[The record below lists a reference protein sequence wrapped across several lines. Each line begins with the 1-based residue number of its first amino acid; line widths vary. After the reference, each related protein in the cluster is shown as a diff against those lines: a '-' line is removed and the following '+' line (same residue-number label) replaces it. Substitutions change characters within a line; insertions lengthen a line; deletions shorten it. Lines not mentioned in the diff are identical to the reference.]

1 MKTKYIILT
10 ISILFSIC
18 KPTQAQNDAGSFFD
32 GLQETLIEAASNS
45 TNPAVRD
52 KLRKFMLGKG
62 DIQMWMIANLVDKNH
77 RDAAR
82 EDLPLDIYAYK
93 SDGKDEIYGEF
104 DWDNKALS
112 MRVSGT
118 SDTEYYLG
126 TKSKHGDHLFTDK
139 ASGTHMQ
146 YTDKD
151 GYWYV
156 PYDDPNGEIEYIKF
170 DAKQTAQGALEAGQD
185 LLMEIWLN
193 DTATQLLGLAELFTS
208 DAWLYHLKGVVAD
221 PDVLVKKQKEILDEL
236 ETLGDK
242 TTYNKLEKIKEALK
256 VLYDEKMAET
266 VGFPVFIHWALMYS
280 PDYIRAREDVKT
292 EKYDCNGIK
301 NGCTKL
307 TVTSSG
313 ENKDKYMEFD
323 QYDRLTYINSLKEG
337 TVRFAYGKDLTV
349 NLPPAITLG
358 SIIGGIEEANAKSEN
373 DKKRWESYFEA
384 QALKKVVENK
394 REKERLR
401 KEELERLRNEELE
414 KLEEQLKEAVT
425 PKEREKLQKKIKELK
440 ELMEKENKN

>member
-18 KPTQAQNDAGSFFD
+18 KPTQAQNDEGSFFD

-62 DIQMWMIANLVDKNH
+62 DIQMWMNAEYEKENPEISYGKSYGIWTQN
-77 RDAAR
+77 
-82 EDLPLDIYAYK
+82 EAYK
-93 SDGKDEIYGEF
+93 SQIYGEF
-104 DWDNKALS
+104 DWDNKALMMKS
-112 MRVSGT
+112 TTTAYDKS
-118 SDTEYYLG
+118 YLIILPG
-126 TKSKHGDHLFTDK
+126 IATGDK
-139 ASGTHMQ
+139 AKNPEETIVQ

-156 PYDDPNGEIEYIKF
+156 PYDDPNGVHDYIKF
-170 DAKQTAQGALEAGQD
+170 NAKQAAIGAIKDFQTISPQLQAADGVAILMGIHKNIDWSIFKETGDFEKALGGKKIMD
-185 LLMEIWLN
+185 LLK
-193 DTATQLLGLAELFTS
+193 DGKQS
-208 DAWLYHLKGVVAD
+208 YAD
-221 PDVLVKKQKEILDEL
+221 LQKKL
-236 ETLGDK
+236 
-242 TTYNKLEKIKEALK
+242 KEALK
-256 VLYDEKMAET
+256 VLYDKKMAET

-280 PDYIRAREDVKT
+280 PDYIRARETVHTD
-292 EKYDCNGIK
+292 KYDCNGKK

-358 SIIGGIEEANAKSEN
+358 SMIGGIEVANAKSEN

-384 QALKKVVENK
+384 QALKKEVERK
-394 REKERLR
+394 REIERLR
-401 KEELERLRNEELE
+401 KEELE

-425 PKEREKLQKKIKELK
+425 PQEREEIQQKIKDLK
-440 ELMEKENKN
+440 ELIEKENN